1 MFWTEFKHSSCP
13 ILAENQGL
21 KNQGGSNRKM
31 FFKFEKHQKKC
42 RVSVN
47 SLPWGFRYRKNKVKT
62 LHISTPFAL
71 LSFVDK

>member
-31 FFKFEKHQKKC
+31 FFKFEKHQKNVEFLWIIC
-42 RVSVN
+42 HGVS
-47 SLPWGFRYRKNKVKT
+47 GTEK
-62 LHISTPFAL
+62 
-71 LSFVDK
+71 